1 MTTQR
6 EDMTMTTLLSN
17 TPSNPLSRATGDPAR
32 YLSTRGNGGTSTFDE
47 VLLRGLA
54 PDGGLYLPEG
64 WPTLRPDLLQPD
76 IPAGYADLVRAVLHP
91 FIGEALPAADI
102 DQAIDQ
108 AVGSFHHAAVTPI
121 KQIDDGLWLLELF
134 HGPTMAFKDCA
145 MRLMAPLASAALKKT
160 DDHLLLITATSGDTG
175 AAAVRAFAG
184 ADRITMVVLH
194 PKGRVSPVQY
204 QQMATVDA
212 PNVLNL
218 AVAGDFDDCQA
229 MVKALLA
236 DDDLRSGRRVSSVN
250 SINWG
255 RLAGQIPYYLHACR
269 ALGGPA
275 RFIVPTGNF
284 GDAFAGWA
292 AKMMGAPVAGLTA
305 AVNANDALARAVN
318 TGTYAREKAVP
329 TASVSMDV
337 QAPSNFERMVFEAAG
352 RQPAAVRDVF
362 ERFARDGAVT
372 LPDALTGPLR
382 SELTAISIDEATT
395 AQTMAD
401 VYRDTGEVICPHTAV
416 GVAAAKTL
424 PQNGAPR
431 VVLATAHAA
440 KFPDSVQAAIGMPSA
455 RPEAIAA
462 LDGLPEF
469 TTDIPAD
476 LAAAKAKILAQ
487 LG

>member
-1 MTTQR
+1 
-6 EDMTMTTLLSN
+6 MTTLIS
-17 TPSNPLSRATGDPAR
+17 TPSSAPIPPATGNPAR
-32 YLSTRGNGGTSTFDE
+32 YVSTRGNGGVCAFDE

-54 PDGGLYLPEG
+54 PDGGLYLPQG
-64 WPTLRPDLLQPD
+64 WPTLAPELLSPNT
-76 IPAGYADLVRAVLHP
+76 PAGYIDLVRAVLHP
-91 FIGEALPAADI
+91 FIGEALPASDI
-102 DQAIDQ
+102 NQAIDQ
-108 AVGSFHHAAVTPI
+108 AVGSFNHATVTPI

-236 DDDLRSGRRVSSVN
+236 DNDLRDGRRVSSVN

-269 ALGGPA
+269 SLGGPA

-292 AKMMGAPVAGLTA
+292 AKMMGAPVAGITA
-305 AVNANDALARAVN
+305 AVNANDALARAIN
-318 TGTYAREKAVP
+318 TGIYAREKAVP

-352 RQPAAVRDVF
+352 RQPGAVREVF
-362 ERFARDGAVT
+362 DRFTAEGTVT
-372 LPDALTGPLR
+372 LPPALTGPLR
-382 SELTAISIDEATT
+382 EELTAISIDEATT

-424 PQNGAPR
+424 PRNGAPR

-440 KFPDSVQAAIGMPSA
+440 KFPDSVEAAIGMPPA
-455 RPEAIAA
+455 RPDAIAA
-462 LDGLPEF
+462 LDDLPEF
-469 TTDIPAD
+469 ITDIPAD
-476 LAAAKAKILAQ
+476 LAAAKREILARVT
-487 LG
+487 